1 MFEIFRCNG
10 ANTFGEKFAHT
21 KEVAVPIDDLD
32 AMTLKVSP
40 SYVLDTVESVTLKS
54 FRRVIGYDTF
64 ESIRTLKRHK
74 KKDTSD
80 YYNITMS
87 IVTRRKSMDQC
98 KGKAAKEKEIKAG
111 GPGKIGGTLD
121 KGFPYDDGDVTAS
134 ANTVKRSAQAYQNF
148 TAVPILSQVEPGLA
162 EQYQRLLTDYGL
174 TQTVVEDINLG
185 ASPAH
190 INETKAAGAPLVS
203 VSKPDP

>member
-21 KEVAVPIDDLD
+21 KEVAVPIDDLE

-64 ESIRTLKRHK
+64 ESIRTLKRTK

-87 IVTRRKSMDQC
+87 IVTRRKSMD
-98 KGKAAKEKEIKAG
+98 
-111 GPGKIGGTLD
+111 
-121 KGFPYDDGDVTAS
+121 
-134 ANTVKRSAQAYQNF
+134 
-148 TAVPILSQVEPGLA
+148 
-162 EQYQRLLTDYGL
+162 
-174 TQTVVEDINLG
+174 
-185 ASPAH
+185 
-190 INETKAAGAPLVS
+190 
-203 VSKPDP
+203 